1 MTIEAAHTLANPD
14 AREILN
20 YLQNAD
26 PAQRRRFVD
35 FMTHDADLPLAERN
49 ELRALHGLPALEEDD
64 EDLPT
69 LIAQWDEEEAAH
81 AR

>member
-1 MTIEAAHTLANPD
+1 MTIEAAHTITDPAAL
-14 AREILN
+14 EILN

-35 FMTHDADLPLAERN
+35 YMTHDADLPLAERN
-49 ELRALHGLPALEEDD
+49 KLRALHDLPAIDEGD

-69 LIAQWDEEEAAH
+69 LPDK
-81 AR
+81 